1 MKRVSVS
8 TWALHGALG
17 LTYWDRPGSPTKQRA
32 ETYGPGTVALLDV
45 PARLAEMGIHTMELC
60 HFQIPTRDVAYLE
73 DLRAALD
80 AADVQLFSLL
90 IDDGDIT
97 HPEHGARDLD
107 WIAGWID
114 TAGGLGAERARVI
127 AGRQE
132 PTAETLE
139 RSRAGLARLAARAGN
154 VRVTTENWFGLLP
167 RPEPVH
173 ALLDSLNGTV
183 GLCLD
188 FGNWDDRRLRT
199 GSQTT
204 VVPTKY
210 EDLAAIAPRAE
221 SCHAKARFT
230 GPNAIDREDYTR
242 CLDLTRAVGFDGPY
256 TLVDG
261 GPGDEWEG
269 LALQRDLLQPHLG

>member
-17 LTYWDRPGSPTKQRA
+17 LTYWDRPAEPIKQRA

-45 PARLAEMGIHTMELC
+45 PARLAGMGIHTLELC
-60 HFQIPTRDVAYLE
+60 HFQIPTRDAAYLN

-80 AADVQLFSLL
+80 AANVQLFSLL

-97 HPEHGARDLD
+97 HPEHGKRDLD

-114 TAGGLGAERARVI
+114 TAGALGAERARVI
-127 AGRQE
+127 AGRQD

-139 RSRAGLARLAARAGN
+139 RSRAGLWALAECARTQN
-154 VRVTTENWFGLLP
+154 VRVMTENWFGLLP

-173 ALLDSLNGTV
+173 ALLDSLNGAV

-188 FGNWDDRRLRT
+188 FGNWS
-199 GSQTT
+199 G
-204 VVPTKY
+204 PTKY
-210 EDLAAIAPRAE
+210 ADLAAIAPRAE
-221 SCHAKARFT
+221 SCHAKAHFT
-230 GPNAIDREDYTR
+230 GPNAIDREDYGR
-242 CLDLTRAVGFDGPY
+242 CLDLTRSAGFDGPY

-269 LALQRDLLQPHLG
+269 LALQRDILQPALEP